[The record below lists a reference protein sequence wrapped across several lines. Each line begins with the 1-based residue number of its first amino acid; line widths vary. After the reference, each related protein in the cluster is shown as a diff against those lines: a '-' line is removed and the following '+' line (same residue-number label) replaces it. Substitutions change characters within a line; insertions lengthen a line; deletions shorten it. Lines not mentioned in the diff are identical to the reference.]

1 MGMIPIRCTA
11 CGEAAQ
17 IDEAWLGQLVECPHC
32 HQPTPAT
39 LAPLPPSSPP
49 AVPPP
54 PPAMKR
60 VPRPELA
67 DVVIEPKPAAPKPAE
82 PKPAAPPPKRL
93 PLTRDQ
99 RLAIR
104 RRRQLVIAFG
114 GGVILIIAL
123 FALLSLRG

>member
-32 HQPTPAT
+32 RQPTPAT

-49 AVPPP
+49 PPP
-54 PPAMKR
+54 PPSRTGRFSDQSAPP
-60 VPRPELA
+60 PRSAPEDA
-67 DVVIEPKPAAPKPAE
+67 PPPKPKPAE
-82 PKPAAPPPKRL
+82 PAPKR
-93 PLTRDQ
+93 PPRTRAE

-104 RRRQLVIAFG
+104 RRRHLIIAFG
-114 GGVILIIAL
+114 GGIILLIAA

>member
-32 HQPTPAT
+32 RQPTPAT
-39 LAPLPPSSPP
+39 LAPLPSS
-49 AVPPP
+49 VPPP
-54 PPAMKR
+54 PPDMNRAPQ
-60 VPRPELA
+60 PRPA
-67 DVVIEPKPAAPKPAE
+67 DVVVESKPAAPKPPD
-82 PKPAAPPPKRL
+82 PKPAEPAPKRP
-93 PLTRDQ
+93 PLTRAE

-104 RRRQLVIAFG
+104 RRRQLIIAFG

-123 FALLSLRG
+123 FALLSLRE